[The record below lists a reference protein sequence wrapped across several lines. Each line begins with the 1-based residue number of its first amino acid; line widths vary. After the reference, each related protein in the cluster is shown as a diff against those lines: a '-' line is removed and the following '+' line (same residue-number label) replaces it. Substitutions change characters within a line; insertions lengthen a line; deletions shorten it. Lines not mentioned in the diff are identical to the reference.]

1 MDRSISPAV
10 EHCGVK
16 EQSSKMALSE
26 KDDFFSCNRRL
37 WERRYHFFEVW
48 RGWVVTFWNMILCR
62 IIHESCYF
70 FDALSLYSDSYAHI
84 APFIKSFL
92 HTKELLLSHSFIH
105 SLSSSCDKSC
115 QWIDIIVGKWDRGRK
130 GGGGGI
136 CGCVGLE
143 DLVGD

>member
-62 IIHESCYF
+62 IIHCISMFTNHVTFLTHCHFILTHMLTLRLSSNPFFIQRNYF
-70 FDALSLYSDSYAHI
+70 FLI
-84 APFIKSFL
+84 A
-92 HTKELLLSHSFIH
+92 SFIH
-105 SLSSSCDKSC
+105 SLLHVIKAANGLTLL
-115 QWIDIIVGKWDRGRK
+115 WENGIGEGRGEA
-130 GGGGGI
+130 GI
-136 CGCVGLE
+136 FV
-143 DLVGD
+143 VVWV